1 MKLVCRIKDED
12 LGQRS
17 IKMTRIEYTQ
27 GACGI
32 VNHEGKIALIH
43 FKNKD
48 YYRLPGGMIREE
60 EDFREGFIRASFE
73 QMKCRV
79 EPQKVIGVTE
89 EEKSLLG
96 IKTTSYVFIAS
107 VKEFYDKEEK
117 LDTIQDEIEVEWVSE
132 TRALTL
138 IALSY
143 DNLNVDDAE
152 ELYTVKFMIKRDQTI
167 LEEYIKNK

>member
-1 MKLVCRIKDED
+1 MKLICRIKDED

-17 IKMTRIEYTQ
+17 MKMTRIEYTQ

-32 VNHEGKIALIH
+32 VNHEGNIALIH
-43 FKNKD
+43 VKNKD
-48 YYRLPGGMIREE
+48 YYRLPGGILKEK

-73 QMKCRV
+73 QMACKV

-96 IKTTSYVFIAS
+96 VKTTSYVFIGF
-107 VKEFYDKEEK
+107 VKEYHEKEEV
-117 LDTIQDEIEVEWVSE
+117 LNSIEDEVEVEWVSE

-138 IALSY
+138 VALSY
-143 DNLNVDDAE
+143 DNLNIDDAE
-152 ELYTVKFMIKRDQTI
+152 ELYSVKFIIKRDQTI
-167 LEEYIKNK
+167 LEEYIKNR